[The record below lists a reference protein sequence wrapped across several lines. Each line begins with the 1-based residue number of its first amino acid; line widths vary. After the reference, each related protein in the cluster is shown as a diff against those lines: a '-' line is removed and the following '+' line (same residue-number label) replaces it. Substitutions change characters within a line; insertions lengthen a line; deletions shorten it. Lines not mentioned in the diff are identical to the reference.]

1 MWRVL
6 RLGVDSKKFMLYI
19 KYVHHRVLHY
29 LKFNE
34 EKRKTKI
41 DFITLP
47 IDSSELPRSK
57 ISYFITHP
65 RENCIF
71 QTGEACLIIHFISFG
86 WTSFRTF
93 TPRDTIANSFSL
105 SSFNIPLTLR
115 SVIWLLCRA
124 HKNEREGFQLGIRSL
139 LFYSFVPRLFST
151 RVKQCVCDFNFE

>member
-1 MWRVL
+1 MTWVWRVL

-29 LKFNE
+29 LKFNKKKKNE
-34 EKRKTKI
+34 NRLYNAFHRTASIE
-41 DFITLP
+41 DFIFYH
-47 IDSSELPRSK
+47 SSPWKL
-57 ISYFITHP
+57 YFP
-65 RENCIF
+65 NE
-71 QTGEACLIIHFISFG
+71 EACLIIHFISFG

-115 SVIWLLCRA
+115 SVIRLLCRA

-151 RVKQCVCDFNFE
+151 RVKQCVCEC

>member
-29 LKFNE
+29 LKFNKKKKNE
-34 EKRKTKI
+34 NRLYNASHRLIWTASIE
-41 DFITLP
+41 DFIFYH
-47 IDSSELPRSK
+47 SSSWKL
-57 ISYFITHP
+57 YFP
-65 RENCIF
+65 NE
-71 QTGEACLIIHFISFG
+71 EACLIIHFISFG

-115 SVIWLLCRA
+115 SVIRLLCRA